1 MGSRAVVMIAVDT
14 NILVR
19 YAIKDDSSQ
28 TETATRFLQHNQCL
42 LLPTVALE
50 TVWVLSSKKAYALPR
65 EIVVERMRH
74 IAGLPTMTVLDAKAL
89 DFALKHYESGM
100 DFADALHFAISN
112 QYAGFATLDKKMWL
126 CAERLGL
133 AERLVLL
140 PISENNV

>member
-1 MGSRAVVMIAVDT
+1 MGSGASLVIAVDT

-19 YAIKDDSSQ
+19 YAIKDDRSQ
-28 TETATRFLQHNQCL
+28 TETATRFLLHNQCL
-42 LLPTVALE
+42 LLATVALE

-65 EIVVERMRH
+65 ETVVERMRH
-74 IAGLPTMTVLDAKAL
+74 IAGLPTITVLEAKAL
-89 DFALKHYESGM
+89 DLALQWYESGI

-112 QYAGFATLDKKMWL
+112 QYAGLATLDKKMWL

-140 PISENNV
+140 PSAENEV

>member
-1 MGSRAVVMIAVDT
+1 MGSRASLVIAVDT

-28 TETATRFLQHNQCL
+28 TEAATRFLLHNQCL
-42 LLPTVALE
+42 LLSTVALE

-65 EIVVERMRH
+65 EVVVERMRH
-74 IAGLPTMTVLDAKAL
+74 IAGLPTITVLEAKAL
-89 DFALKHYESGM
+89 DLALRWYGAGM

-112 QYAGFATLDKKMWL
+112 PYAGLATLDKKMYL
-126 CAERLGL
+126 CAKCLGL

-140 PISENNV
+140 PIAEQ